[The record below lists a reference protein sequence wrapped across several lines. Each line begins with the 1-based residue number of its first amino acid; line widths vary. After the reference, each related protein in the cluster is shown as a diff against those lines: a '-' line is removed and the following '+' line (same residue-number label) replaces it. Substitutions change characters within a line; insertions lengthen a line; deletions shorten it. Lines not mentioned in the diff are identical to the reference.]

1 MEKMSGE
8 SVADGGG
15 LSTTTKEG
23 TKSERNEEKKKSA
36 TSALTVREPDSG
48 GYIISCVL

>member
-8 SVADGGG
+8 SVADGGR

-23 TKSERNEEKKKSA
+23 RKSERKEGEKKYNVSTYCEGA
-36 TSALTVREPDSG
+36 
-48 GYIISCVL
+48 